1 MSRPP
6 ASGPMSQTPLLAA
19 IPPSLNI
26 ESIFDTALKSYNK
39 KTKQDLKK
47 HDLFKQ
53 LEKCD
58 SPGAI
63 LAAFQADQFGPSRT
77 RGDDR
82 LKQWFV
88 PTINVLCAFSATLGE
103 GVGLIFS
110 PAKVVFAGV
119 GVLLLAA
126 RDVAASQDTLVDI
139 LGRINSFFSRLEIY
153 TGVPLTPAMTEKM
166 VEITIEVLNIL
177 ATATKEMKESRAKKF
192 VKRVAGR
199 TDLEDGLKKLDKLT
213 LEEVAMA
220 SAQLLKVTHDIR
232 NELTVVADG
241 VEGVGQKVQVVV
253 TQVEDV
259 QCDVQIVRDQVEVVD
274 KRVQLIVDDGKGA
287 MATTMEAK
295 FVVQQT
301 ADNVDDLKRNQLREN
316 LRRWQS
322 PPDPSTSHNFASRR
336 QHEGTAEWFIK
347 DGKFGEWKVNGSL
360 LWIHGK
366 LWESLQP
373 LTSSAIIN
381 DITTLCN
388 EGPASMAYFYFDF
401 RDINKQARHNLLSSL
416 LTQLSDRS
424 DHFCDIL
431 YRLYKTHDN
440 GARQPSDSA
449 LFQCLKEMLTLP
461 NQGPVY
467 LIMDALDECPDTSDV
482 PSPREQVLELVKD
495 LVGLRIPSLHICITS
510 RPEVDIG
517 DVLEPIASQ
526 GSFPSRRKRSKEG
539 YRRLRQICGLLWLW

>member
-1 MSRPP
+1 MNRPP
-6 ASGPMSQTPLLAA
+6 ASGSMSQTPLLAA

-26 ESIFDTALKSYNK
+26 ESIFDTALKSYKK

-77 RGDDR
+77 GGDDDR

-88 PTINVLCAFSATLGE
+88 PTVNVLYAFSATLGE

-126 RDVAASQDTLVDI
+126 REVAASQDTLVDI
-139 LGRINSFFSRLEIY
+139 LGRINGFFSRLEIY

-166 VEITIEVLNIL
+166 VEITIEVLGIL

-199 TDLEDGLKKLDKLT
+199 TDLEDGLKKLDKLI

-241 VEGVGQKVQVVV
+241 MEGVGQKVQVVV
-253 TQVEDV
+253 TQVEDI

-274 KRVQLIVDDGKGA
+274 KRVQLLLMGV
-287 MATTMEAK
+287 MATAMEAN
-295 FVVQQT
+295 FIVQQT
-301 ADNVDDLKRNQLREN
+301 ADNVDDVKRNQLRES

-322 PPDPSTSHNFASRR
+322 PPDPSTSHNFASDR

-366 LWESLQP
+366 QRP
-373 LTSSAIIN
+373 
-381 DITTLCN
+381 
-388 EGPASMAYFYFDF
+388 M
-401 RDINKQARHNLLSSL
+401 
-416 LTQLSDRS
+416 
-424 DHFCDIL
+424 L
-431 YRLYKTHDN
+431 YHHQRCYD
-440 GARQPSDSA
+440 
-449 LFQCLKEMLTLP
+449 
-461 NQGPVY
+461 PV
-467 LIMDALDECPDTSDV
+467 
-482 PSPREQVLELVKD
+482 Q
-495 LVGLRIPSLHICITS
+495 
-510 RPEVDIG
+510 
-517 DVLEPIASQ
+517 
-526 GSFPSRRKRSKEG
+526 
-539 YRRLRQICGLLWLW
+539 